1 MYHLSAISLAFF
13 STNDNDKNRADLI
26 EKIMTLFGH
35 NVSTSLKAVRPY
47 MYYMTSIVLTSNIK
61 LSRSYLF

>member
-1 MYHLSAISLAFF
+1 MYHLSAISLAFFF

-35 NVSTSLKAVRPY
+35 NVSRSLKAVRPY
-47 MYYMTSIVLTSNIK
+47 MYWSAYYVT
-61 LSRSYLF
+61 

>member
-1 MYHLSAISLAFF
+1 MYLLSAISLAFF

-47 MYYMTSIVLTSNIK
+47 MY
-61 LSRSYLF
+61 